1 MLQGGFDSGRRFGR
15 RFGPFLAKSRS
26 FSRCQARSGPG
37 RVFGRGRFS
46 GERKIFLVRLFFSA
60 GVNLPRVGPAR
71 GPSEITPGLRGA
83 PEGAPRARGRS
94 VVARGG
100 DRVRGHRK
108 RGEKLSASPPTRRRK
123 ETRAIRKATFDEPQ
137 TFFFFFFFSAGV
149 NLPRVG
155 PARGPSEITPGLRG
169 APSGAPRARDRS
181 VVARGGARGRGHRK
195 SGGGKTLRR
204 FPRRA
209 AAKK

>member
-60 GVNLPRVGPAR
+60 GVNLPRVR
-71 GPSEITPGLRGA
+71 
-83 PEGAPRARGRS
+83 PRARPVPS
-94 VVARGG
+94 
-100 DRVRGHRK
+100 
-108 RGEKLSASPPTRRRK
+108 
-123 ETRAIRKATFDEPQ
+123 I
-137 TFFFFFFFSAGV
+137 FFFFFFFFFFLAGV